1 MNGWLVNGLL
11 MIDWLTGPLVL
22 HVGPITDDFVSQPV
36 SFGALQRLEVGF
48 VDFGQNLR
56 GLNKGAM
63 REMSARDNR
72 LTKYAS

>member
-48 VDFGQNLR
+48 ALFYLPFDDCNLG
-56 GLNKGAM
+56 GL
-63 REMSARDNR
+63 
-72 LTKYAS
+72 